1 LAYFVKLNNREIEFM
16 DIRLLRFFDTLSPID
31 DFFIVWQT
39 NSFLYKMEHNLDW
52 TLFIGYLQE

>member
-1 LAYFVKLNNREIEFM
+1 M